1 MMRASVFRR
10 SPLLLLAAALAAL
23 AVFMVGDAR
32 PASADHEHTTTLW
45 HATLTTASATIG
57 CDDAVGASCSSYL
70 TDTSFTYEGMTYRIL
85 AIYNS
90 ASGEIFLRFNR
101 ALPAGLRNAGT
112 LYVDGRVFSLSDFTL
127 GNPGDSN
134 AKIMRL
140 SPSPRV
146 PTWKAAQEVLLTLS
160 GPRPPVWSATM
171 SATDLSGH
179 GGSGFGCRDGQLSCA
194 SSFSGN
200 NTFTYNGTSY
210 AIQRITVEGGTL
222 TFTTNPG
229 TSALSGLTLNVD
241 GTAFALAD
249 TASNQWSNSGLS
261 WSAGDTVQLSLTG
274 PPPTGVDL
282 SPKRLS
288 VTEGGTGTFTVALT
302 SDPGT
307 DKTVHLVR
315 TQFWQSAGEPGH
327 VWDQNAVTLDADT
340 LTFTAGSSGN
350 WATPQTVTVTG
361 MEDADVVNE
370 QLMILVLV
378 QTAPADGENQPE
390 YEPVGG
396 AYNAVSG
403 VHVTVT
409 DTGVNFV
416 VEPPTNVQAF
426 PGRDVGN
433 ENWLV
438 RFSWDA
444 PGGSQ
449 TVTGYDLQWRRADG
463 SWPVGVTGLDA
474 ADTSRVVR
482 IGNDA
487 SGDIGY
493 RVRTRTADG
502 ASPWIEGTVTLANPT
517 NLVTSL
523 YVLTGNAGELTPAW
537 SAPADWPATDYEV
550 HYREPIPTGDVGWEG
565 MASDPAFGW
574 VDANYTGGTDQFM
587 TIPNLKDDTTY
598 AVRVRVKSDW
608 DFAWTVAEGGTA
620 SAIGGSEGS
629 DGGEAQP
636 TAVTLSLDAATVSE
650 DAGDVTLTVTLDAP
664 APEGGIGG
672 FLFAGDDGTATA
684 DVDFTLPFSIF
695 IPGGERSATAT
706 VSIIDDDLDEEDETV
721 VMSALFD
728 MGTAVLEDKITLT
741 ITDNDTCDSCGT
753 EGDTGAVQQPDSSPQ
768 EKYAD
773 LIADMKEWRDDPCCA
788 HNKAHTDR
796 WDKALLAF
804 GETVSDTSLTP
815 MTAAEAQELA
825 DRGWTRWERVAE
837 ALAELEAAPQSDPP
851 NNAPTV
857 SSAIGDAT
865 IATEGGTQTVSLSG
879 VFSDADNDSLTV
891 SAVSDDE
898 AVATVSV
905 ASDQSSL
912 TVTAKSRG
920 TATITVTADDG
931 NGGTVEDA
939 FTVRVKAAPVVAS
952 ALADVSMEEEENRD
966 ISLSGVFS
974 DADGDSLT
982 ITVASSDAAVD
993 ALEFQG
999 TLTLVAVSVGSATVT
1014 VTATDSDGNAVSD
1027 SFDVTVTAPQQQDP
1041 PPDEEQDEETSNGT
1055 LTVAAPLDDVSLQ
1068 GPAPREI
1075 NLDGVFSGDG
1085 LTITAVSSNYATATT
1100 WVSADGATLTVMGT
1114 GTGTA
1119 TITVTAEDA
1128 DGNQVSDEFEVTV
1141 SPAS

>member
-10 SPLLLLAAALAAL
+10 SPLLLLATALVAL

-32 PASADHEHTTTLW
+32 PASADHEHTTTIW
-45 HATLTTASATIG
+45 HATLTTPGTGAGCEKTGQSLCRNRLTDQRFIYDGTSYTVEVLWNNVSDDQFTIG
-57 CDDAVGASCSSYL
+57 INPLPSNSL
-70 TDTSFTYEGMTYRIL
+70 RDTW
-85 AIYNS
+85 
-90 ASGEIFLRFNR
+90 
-101 ALPAGLRNAGT
+101 T
-112 LYVDGRVFSLSDFTL
+112 LYVDGRVFNLGDFTPDPNDNNYL
-127 GNPGDSN
+127 
-134 AKIMRL
+134 KF
-140 SPSPRV
+140 SPSPRIPV
-146 PTWKAAQEVLLTLS
+146 WGTAGGKVIFTLQA
-160 GPRPPVWSATM
+160 PRPPAWSATL
-171 SATDLSGH
+171 SPSDLSNFSGT
-179 GGSGFGCRDGQLSCA
+179 GFGCQDGFLGCSQVLTGS
-194 SSFSGN
+194 
-200 NTFTYNGTSY
+200 NTFTYNGTSHT
-210 AIQRITVEGGTL
+210 IDTIKVDGGVL
-222 TFTTNPG
+222 TFATDLG
-229 TSALSGLTLNVD
+229 QSGLQHLTLNVD

-249 TASNQWSNSGLS
+249 AASNQWSNTGLTWSSGGS
-261 WSAGDTVQLSLTG
+261 VELSLTG
-274 PPPTGVDL
+274 PPPTGVEI
-282 SPKRLS
+282 SPNTLN

-307 DKTVHLVR
+307 DKTVQLVR

-327 VWDQNAVTLDADT
+327 VWDQGAATLSAT
-340 LTFTAGSSGN
+340 SLTFTAGSSGN

-361 MEDADVVNE
+361 AEDPDTADQ
-370 QLMILVLV
+370 QLMVLVLEGS
-378 QTAPADGENQPE
+378 QSGDYRPIRGS
-390 YEPVGG
+390 GH
-396 AYNAVSG
+396 NAVSG
-403 VHVTVT
+403 VHVTVA
-409 DTGVNFV
+409 DSGVNFV
-416 VEPPTNVQAF
+416 IEPPTNVQAF

-502 ASPWIEGTVTLANPT
+502 VSPWIEGTVTLANPT
-517 NLVTSL
+517 NLVRSL
-523 YVLTGNAGELTPAW
+523 YVLTGNAGELNPVW

-574 VDANYTGGTDQFM
+574 VDANYTGGTDQLM

-620 SAIGGSEGS
+620 TAIGGSEGS

-706 VSIIDDDLDEEDETV
+706 VSIIDDAVDEADETV

-741 ITDNDTCDSCGT
+741 ITDNDTCDSCGG

-804 GETVSDTSLTP
+804 GEPVADATLTP
-815 MTAAEAQELA
+815 MTATEAQGYA

-837 ALAELEAAPQSDPP
+837 ALAELEAAPQQDPA
-851 NNAPTV
+851 NSAPTV

-865 IATEGGTQTVSLSG
+865 IVSESGTQTVSLSG
-879 VFSDADNDSLTV
+879 IFSDADNDALTV
-891 SAVSDDE
+891 TAASSNE

-905 ASDQSSL
+905 AADYSTL

-931 NGGTVEDA
+931 NGGTVSDA
-939 FTVRVKAAPVVAS
+939 FAVRVKAAPVVAS
-952 ALADVSMEEEENRD
+952 ALADVGMEEEENRD

-974 DADGDSLT
+974 DADGDTLT
-982 ITVASSDAAVD
+982 LTAASSDAAVD

-999 TLTLVAVSVGSATVT
+999 TLTLVAVSAGSSTIT

-1041 PPDEEQDEETSNGT
+1041 PPEEQQPDEETTGEAP
-1055 LTVAAPLDDVSLQ
+1055 TVAAPLDDISLQ

-1075 NLDGVFSGDG
+1075 ALDGVFSGDG
-1085 LTITAVSSNYATATT
+1085 LTITAVSSNFGVASV
-1100 WVSADGATLTVMGT
+1100 WVSGSTLTAVGT

-1128 DGNQVSDEFEVTV
+1128 DGNTVSDEFEVTV